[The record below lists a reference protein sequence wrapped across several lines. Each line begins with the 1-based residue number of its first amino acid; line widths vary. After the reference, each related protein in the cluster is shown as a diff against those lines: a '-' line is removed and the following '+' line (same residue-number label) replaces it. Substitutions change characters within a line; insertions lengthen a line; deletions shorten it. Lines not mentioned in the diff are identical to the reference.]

1 MQSRWELEVQ
11 SAPPCLRVRT
21 VLPACGSAAV
31 CKAQDHISHPPLSPK
46 TKPTSHNQA
55 CVDLHD
61 CTELIFLLLLT
72 FLLCCF
78 EITRYQC
85 TLKRGGGSSGKNVI
99 LPAVFKAPIRP
110 DIVNFVH
117 TNVCKNNRQPYAVCE
132 LSEDNP
138 AMDLAKHV
146 DSSIA
151 SSKTICL
158 TVPPCSLTDLL
169 SSSAC
174 VFSASTPQIKR
185 PVDILFA
192 YYRHFFKKEKANQR
206 QSRDGITD
214 SMTLHRECPF

>member
-1 MQSRWELEVQ
+1 MDRTAAALEAK
-11 SAPPCLRVRT
+11 SDEKRVRGKKPVVGNT
-21 VLPACGSAAV
+21 GKKVVGI
-31 CKAQDHISHPPLSPK
+31 KEMK
-46 TKPTSHNQA
+46 T
-55 CVDLHD
+55 
-61 CTELIFLLLLT
+61 
-72 FLLCCF
+72 
-78 EITRYQC
+78 
-85 TLKRGGGSSGKNVI
+85 
-99 LPAVFKAPIRP
+99 
-110 DIVNFVH
+110 
-117 TNVCKNNRQPYAVCE
+117 
-132 LSEDNP
+132 EDNP

-206 QSRDGITD
+206 QSRDGIVD